1 MKRAYSKPSL
11 YVEPIKLDMPIAGNC
26 IAERADIEALM
37 TFGYFN
43 EEHSCGL
50 KIEEVEKVKWGD
62 NTYCYHS
69 NIQMVFLS

>member
-26 IAERADIEALM
+26 IAERADMEALM
-37 TFGYFN
+37 IFGYFN
-43 EEHSCGL
+43 AERNCGL
-50 KIEEVEKVKWGD
+50 PLEEVGKVEWGD

-69 NIQMVFLS
+69 NIQTAFLS